1 VKPLRFEWDTG
12 KAAANLRK
20 HGVSFPEAKTVFL
33 DDDALLLSDDDHSSD
48 EDRFIILG
56 ISARLRILVVCHCH
70 RQIDEV
76 IRIISAQKS
85 EPNGKNS
92 ILGTNNT
99 MKKNYD
105 FSKAVKNPYA
115 KRLKR
120 QLTLQVDADT
130 LAYFQDMAKEIAIPY
145 QTLMN
150 MYLRECADSRK
161 RLRLHWKPIARHR
174 AA

>member
-1 VKPLRFEWDTG
+1 
-12 KAAANLRK
+12 
-20 HGVSFPEAKTVFL
+20 
-33 DDDALLLSDDDHSSD
+33 
-48 EDRFIILG
+48 
-56 ISARLRILVVCHCH
+56 
-70 RQIDEV
+70 
-76 IRIISAQKS
+76 
-85 EPNGKNS
+85 
-92 ILGTNNT
+92 

-120 QLTLQVDADT
+120 QLTLQLDADT
-130 LAYFQDMAKEIAIPY
+130 FAYFQDMAKELAIPY